1 MRKWLVAAV
10 AVLVVS
16 IPIAVLA
23 VSGGPSPLDHQAY
36 VARVNT
42 PISTSSGV
50 WQDIKNLAV
59 GPVCSQGVVSVTIS
73 VSVTGARTGFRVL
86 IDDAGP
92 LDPGP
97 AYVKGTS
104 DGTDSFSY
112 TFSTV
117 AEPFEANDGHSYNV
131 QWRRSGS
138 GTATLDHGS
147 AVALYHDPGTC

>member
-36 VARVNT
+36 AARVNT

-50 WQDIKNLAV
+50 WTDIKNLTV
-59 GPVCSQGVVSVTIS
+59 GPVCAQGAVSVTIS

-86 IDDAGP
+86 LDGGGP
-92 LDPGP
+92 FDPGP
-97 AYVKGTS
+97 AYVRGTS

-112 TFSTV
+112 TFSTT
-117 AEPFEANDGHSYNV
+117 AQSFEGSDGHAFNV
-131 QWRRSGS
+131 QWRRSAA

-147 AVALYHDPGTC
+147 AVALYHNPGTC